1 MARVKAE
8 CNYGKGVQSGASR
21 FGSPDEI
28 GPAERVGKPNPY
40 KNSVS
45 VAHSLNMS
53 PKNKLMNLDFP
64 LPFFITTQHR
74 SGSNFLMDLLNS
86 TGLVTVREFRA
97 NVKRDT
103 FESILDTDEGAH
115 VLPPMRLC
123 YENFTARSDYEQW
136 GLSIHAAQMIICDH
150 LLNCGCQPNAIKWIW
165 LVRRNKVA
173 QALSFIRANET
184 QIFGMKKDVPN
195 EMIEHNDMEISVP
208 REELLRLAL
217 RFYFLDEVWQTF
229 FNTHNITP
237 YKIYYEDFI
246 DPSTWETTISDVL
259 GYLCVPHNRPLNI
272 QDATLV
278 QSPKEKPRAYY
289 EVLKMLRLPV
299 LIKKYL
305 PFKVDYFSEA

>member
-1 MARVKAE
+1 
-8 CNYGKGVQSGASR
+8 
-21 FGSPDEI
+21 
-28 GPAERVGKPNPY
+28 
-40 KNSVS
+40 
-45 VAHSLNMS
+45 
-53 PKNKLMNLDFP
+53 
-64 LPFFITTQHR
+64 
-74 SGSNFLMDLLNS
+74 MDLLNS

-150 LLNCGCQPNAIKWIW
+150 LLNCGCQPNVIKWIW

-184 QIFGMKKDVPN
+184 RIFGMKKDVPP
-195 EMIEHNDMEISVP
+195 ETVEHNDMEISVP
-208 REELLRLAL
+208 REELLRLGL
-217 RFYFLDEVWQTF
+217 RYYFLDEVWQTF

-246 DPSTWETTISDVL
+246 GPSTWETTISDVL

-289 EVLKMLRLPV
+289 EVLKMLGLPV
-299 LIKKYL
+299 LIKKYS
-305 PFKVDYFSEA
+305 PFKIDYFSEA